1 MFFFCLSVL
10 AKSVIFS
17 TYLRHEV
24 VVLSQSR
31 LLGLQRAPR
40 LYPLVISGQGPDYAA
55 HASAFTWIIMTKLK
69 IISFYSPN
77 NLHKQPFK
85 KMFNSYYSKKWSL
98 FHRTD
103 VWNRQTASRGSQVTK
118 QNKTASILG
127 PRQNSTLFWVR
138 KTNVHLKTYL
148 IYVSKNTLA
157 IDKPEFKFHV

>member
-31 LLGLQRAPR
+31 LLGLQWAPR

-77 NLHKQPFK
+77 NLHKPTIQENVKLITVKSGLCFIEQ
-85 KMFNSYYSKKWSL
+85 MYE
-98 FHRTD
+98 TD
-103 VWNRQTASRGSQVTK
+103 RRPHEDHKS
-118 QNKTASILG
+118 QNKTKQPPFLVLG
-127 PRQNSTLFWVR
+127 KTARCFEPGIPMSTWKHTWFM
-138 KTNVHLKTYL
+138 YQ
-148 IYVSKNTLA
+148 
-157 IDKPEFKFHV
+157 